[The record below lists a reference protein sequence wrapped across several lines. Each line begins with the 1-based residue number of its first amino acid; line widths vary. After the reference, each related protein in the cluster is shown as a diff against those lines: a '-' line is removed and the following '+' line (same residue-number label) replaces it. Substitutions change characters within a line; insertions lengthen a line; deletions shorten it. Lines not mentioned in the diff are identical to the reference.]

1 MTLKSPPRTVV
12 HRLSADPARL
22 TGVRRSVRD
31 QLRAW
36 GRVDLADAAAL
47 CVTELLTNVYRH
59 AGSPECELTLDRLPG
74 GIVRVAVGDRS
85 PVLPVRAPEPD
96 WTAERGRGLH
106 LIAASA
112 HRWGVTPTATGKRVW
127 VELR

>member
-1 MTLKSPPRTVV
+1 MTLKSPPGTIVQ
-12 HRLSADPARL
+12 RLSADPANL
-22 TGVRRSVRD
+22 TGVRRSVRE

-36 GRVDLADAAAL
+36 GRADLAEAAAL
-47 CVTELLTNVYRH
+47 CVTEILTNVHRH

-85 PVLPVRAPEPD
+85 PVLPVKAPAPD

-106 LIAASA
+106 LIAATA
-112 HRWGVTPTATGKRVW
+112 YRWGATPTASGKQVW